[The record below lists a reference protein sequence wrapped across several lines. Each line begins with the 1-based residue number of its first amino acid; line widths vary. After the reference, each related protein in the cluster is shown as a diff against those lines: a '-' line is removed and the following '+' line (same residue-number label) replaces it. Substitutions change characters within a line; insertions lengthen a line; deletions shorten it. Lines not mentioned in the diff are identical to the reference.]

1 MTWPRA
7 LGFLAVAC
15 LVLILRNA
23 LAVFVSWPLPDL
35 GLLVAL
41 YAGLTCRLSGGA
53 VATLRDAGPL
63 AMLALGAAMGY
74 FADVICGTPTGLH
87 ALGYALLLLG
97 LRAVANH
104 LLVRSSG
111 AVMAVAAV
119 FVLLFRLLLAL
130 ILLLLDTSAE
140 AAVAGWRSVL
150 GQAAAT
156 SLLAPLV
163 FHVLSRIDARLWRD
177 PRAQGLRYGNARSLY

>member
-1 MTWPRA
+1 MTLPRA
-7 LGFLAVAC
+7 LGLLAVAC
-15 LVLILRNA
+15 LALILRTV
-23 LAVFVSWPLPDL
+23 LAVFVSVSLPDL
-35 GLLVAL
+35 VLLVAL

-63 AMLALGAAMGY
+63 AMLGLGAAMGY
-74 FADVICGTPTGLH
+74 FSDVICGTPVGLH
-87 ALGYALLLLG
+87 ALGFALLLLG
-97 LRAVANH
+97 LRAVASH
-104 LLVRSSG
+104 LMVRSPG
-111 AVMAVAAV
+111 AVMTVAGI
-119 FVLLFRLLLAL
+119 FVLLFRALLAL
-130 ILLLLDTSAE
+130 LLLVLDPGGE
-140 AAVAGWRSVL
+140 AALAGWHSVL